1 MKLLPERKHLKYIF
15 IPIVVTQ
22 WDSSRGEPCTADW
35 LPIYIFIPMV
45 VTQWD
50 CSQLLVNPDKE
61 AQVTL
66 RKPVQSVSM
75 DNCWAFENNDPRQ
88 LGSTVFPWGPTFS
101 SWRNSTTCW
110 NSLYRKDTDSLLKDT
125 QDEALCTRLICPI
138 RNEAVLEAL
147 LNVEDEVCDFNKTIK
162 MAMEVCKPLS

>member
-66 RKPVQSVSM
+66 RKPTRMYLWTTVGPLKTTTSTNWAQRYSHEDQHSVQYNLLEFIVQ
-75 DNCWAFENNDPRQ
+75 ER
-88 LGSTVFPWGPTFS
+88 
-101 SWRNSTTCW
+101 
-110 NSLYRKDTDSLLKDT
+110 YRFFVKGFILRHHSNQSGAVLVKPS
-125 QDEALCTRLICPI
+125 CV
-138 RNEAVLEAL
+138 RNEIGM
-147 LNVEDEVCDFNKTIK
+147 T
-162 MAMEVCKPLS
+162 LSYRETRSFSACWSN